1 MQKVIEGREC
11 FQKKMMSKE
20 WTPVQCQVSMLV
32 DENQENDY
40 GMDRVDVTWIS
51 TRYVTNY

>member
-1 MQKVIEGREC
+1 MEKVIEGREG
-11 FQKKMMSKE
+11 FQKKMSKE
-20 WTPVQCQVSMLV
+20 WTPVQCQVSTLV

-40 GMDRVDVTWIS
+40 GTDRVDVTWIS